1 MINEMSLSLSLSL
14 SPSLYTVRIPYYDRS
29 NGLTISCPSFRS
41 LFAAPFPRWTR
52 AIPEVGQPWHCHGY
66 GMVSSNLEGTTP
78 DVGWFLLISWRFSGA
93 RARYQASSMLH
104 EVSARDRQETQ
115 ADSWCES
122 QPLGTRDRRDA
133 SIKGLNSNNWTSP
146 GAAKAIDGKH
156 LEPLDGQTHTHMYA
170 YREERERER
179 DR

>member
-1 MINEMSLSLSLSL
+1 MISIDFLGGFQAPGPDIRLPACYTKFQLAIAKKPKQIRDA
-14 SPSLYTVRIPYYDRS
+14 SP
-29 NGLTISCPSFRS
+29 
-41 LFAAPFPRWTR
+41 
-52 AIPEVGQPWHCHGY
+52 
-66 GMVSSNLEGTTP
+66 
-78 DVGWFLLISWRFSGA
+78 
-93 RARYQASSMLH
+93 
-104 EVSARDRQETQ
+104 
-115 ADSWCES
+115 